1 MLASTLLE
9 TWIKGSSSEAVWV
22 LRLTTVA
29 VLLDSA
35 ATASIQ
41 VIWGSGRARSASLIT
56 FVSAGVGVLSALGFV
71 PFFGA
76 PGAAAGIAIGVCL
89 SSVLFIVS
97 AARTAGISPTQ
108 ILGPAGK
115 TLTLP
120 AILEGGFFL
129 ICVGLHWVTG
139 WMNLIFCVVAGL
151 AIYALAFY
159 AWSTNPVEKQIASG
173 VLVNTSN
180 SLYSLYTTIR
190 RTLEK
195 VPPLRTAILYTVEAK
210 NTLLDS
216 SGRDRERVER
226 LYRNQEDPFGFNR
239 DLERF
244 RFERAIDFVRRAAD
258 GSRFPRVL
266 EIGCAEGMFTRVLAP
281 YCDSLV
287 AVDLSPIALDRAKHV
302 CSDLTNVQFAEWDV
316 RQDPINGPFDLIVAT
331 GVLEYI
337 LRPSTLRN
345 AKDRITAGLS
355 SHGYL
360 LLGNT
365 VTTENTENTWIGK
378 KLIRGTRV
386 NDLFA
391 EDPRYQVL
399 DSSLD
404 QCVCLFGHLLLR
416 RRY

>member
-1 MLASTLLE
+1 
-9 TWIKGSSSEAVWV
+9 
-22 LRLTTVA
+22 
-29 VLLDSA
+29 
-35 ATASIQ
+35 
-41 VIWGSGRARSASLIT
+41 
-56 FVSAGVGVLSALGFV
+56 
-71 PFFGA
+71 
-76 PGAAAGIAIGVCL
+76 
-89 SSVLFIVS
+89 
-97 AARTAGISPTQ
+97 
-108 ILGPAGK
+108 
-115 TLTLP
+115 
-120 AILEGGFFL
+120 
-129 ICVGLHWVTG
+129 
-139 WMNLIFCVVAGL
+139 
-151 AIYALAFY
+151 
-159 AWSTNPVEKQIASG
+159 